1 MYIVFVS
8 VKKSNLKR
16 RKYYLIEAFM
26 SLKSLAVMFLIVIS
40 KAVCEDDKNI
50 TITNSKTM
58 SLWRVWE
65 ECHFYPQI
73 RTFIATSLG
82 GTFLQNRW

>member
-26 SLKSLAVMFLIVIS
+26 SLKSLAVVFLIVIS
-40 KAVCEDDKNI
+40 EAVCEDDKNI

-58 SLWRVWE
+58 SL
-65 ECHFYPQI
+65 
-73 RTFIATSLG
+73 
-82 GTFLQNRW
+82 